1 MALKQMTDA
10 FVETTVLTD
19 YLLKRDGSEKQAAA
33 AIQRYERGIIPQ
45 FAWKEFKRGPLY
57 YFVWAHN
64 KLAETK
70 SFLETL
76 VALQRMSLSPR
87 RYLTSTAIQA
97 VHSAFVALFS
107 PHNRKELQ
115 QAYGNKANPDA
126 VHADLMRLELKR
138 AIYSSWNSR
147 RTLFGGPYHLLSCY
161 PDAPLS
167 EAQGRIEI
175 EPRDC
180 PKHIECCLKAALVS
194 RRRDLGAVRAALKG
208 ETDRQEAARRG
219 DIIRRIEKHP
229 TSLMSAEDCRS
240 FGNAYFVMFCPR
252 NAVILTTNLRD
263 IEPMASA
270 LGIGA
275 QQP

>member
-1 MALKQMTDA
+1 MTDA

-19 YLLKRDGSEKQAAA
+19 YLLKRDGSEKQAAT
-33 AIQRYERGIIPQ
+33 AIRRFERGVIPQ
-45 FAWKEFKRGPLY
+45 FAWKEFKRGPLS

-70 SFLETL
+70 SFLETFA
-76 VALQRMSLSPR
+76 ALQRMSLSPR
-87 RYLTSTAIQA
+87 KYLTATAIQA
-97 VHSAFVALFS
+97 MHSAFAVLFS
-107 PHNRKELQ
+107 DYRKELQ
-115 QAYGNKANPDA
+115 QAYGDKANPDA

-138 AIYSSWNSR
+138 AIYSSWDSR

-161 PDAPLS
+161 PDAPAS
-167 EAQGRIEI
+167 EARGRIEI

-194 RRRDLGAVRAALKG
+194 RGQDLGAVRAALKG
-208 ETDRQEAARRG
+208 ETDRKEVARRG

-229 TSLMSAEDCRS
+229 TSLMSAEDCRH
-240 FGNAYFVMFCPR
+240 FGDAYFVMFCPR
-252 NAVILTTNLRD
+252 NAVIVTTNLRD

-270 LGIGA
+270 LGIRA
-275 QQP
+275 QNP